1 VALGE
6 ALASLDLDSEL
17 DPKEV
22 QVAAAALV
30 RRMQTNQDSYLVSL
44 LGKALGNLS
53 AKLDPEDV
61 QAGASVLLQ
70 RMQTDQDNSDLIAPW
85 RSVRQSKR
93 QTGAKR
99 LAKSGLSSCRG
110 GEDRG

>member
-53 AKLDPEDV
+53 AKLDPRRR
-61 QAGASVLLQ
+61 ASG
-70 RMQTDQDNSDLIAPW
+70 SISAPTTNAD
-85 RSVRQSKR
+85 RSRQ
-93 QTGAKR
+93 Q
-99 LAKSGLSSCRG
+99 
-110 GEDRG
+110 